1 MRKYLITGVAAVVIL
16 ATGCAEMSD
25 TQRRTATG
33 AGVGALAGAVLS
45 SATGGRAGTGAVVG
59 AGVGALGTY
68 IWSQN
73 MERQKREM
81 EQASQGTGIAVTQT
95 QDNQLKLDIPSDIS
109 FAVGRS
115 DIQSNFAPV
124 LDRFAEGLRNN
135 PNTDVRIIGHTDNT
149 GSDAVNNPLSLD
161 RAASTR
167 NYLTGR
173 GIDGR
178 RISIEGMGE
187 RQPIATNE
195 TADGRSRNRRVEI
208 YVGERPRG

>member
-1 MRKYLITGVAAVVIL
+1 MRKYLITSVAAVVIL

-81 EQASQGTGIAVTQT
+81 EQATQGTGIAVTQT

-187 RQPIATNE
+187 RQPIATNDS
-195 TADGRSRNRRVEI
+195 AQGRSRNRRVEI

>member
-81 EQASQGTGIAVTQT
+81 EQATQGTGIAVTQT

-115 DIQSNFAPV
+115 DIQ
-124 LDRFAEGLRNN
+124 
-135 PNTDVRIIGHTDNT
+135 
-149 GSDAVNNPLSLD
+149 
-161 RAASTR
+161 
-167 NYLTGR
+167 
-173 GIDGR
+173 
-178 RISIEGMGE
+178 
-187 RQPIATNE
+187 
-195 TADGRSRNRRVEI
+195 
-208 YVGERPRG
+208 

>member
-81 EQASQGTGIAVTQT
+81 EQATQGTGIAVTQT

-173 GIDGR
+173 GVDGR
-178 RISIEGMGE
+178 RIAIEGMGE
-187 RQPIATNE
+187 RQPIATND
-195 TADGRSRNRRVEI
+195 TAQGRSRNRRVEI

>member
-81 EQASQGTGIAVTQT
+81 EQATQGTGVSVSQT

-109 FAVGRS
+109 FDVGRS
-115 DIQSNFAPV
+115 DIKGNFAPV
-124 LDRFAEGLRNN
+124 LDRFAASLRANQS
-135 PNTDVRIIGHTDNT
+135 TDVRIVGHTDNT